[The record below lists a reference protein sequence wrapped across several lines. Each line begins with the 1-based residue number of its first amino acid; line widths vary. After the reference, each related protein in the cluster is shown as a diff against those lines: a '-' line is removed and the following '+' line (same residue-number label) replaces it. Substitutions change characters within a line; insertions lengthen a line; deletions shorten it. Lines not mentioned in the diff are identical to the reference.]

1 MTIKEVKRDG
11 IERKRAG
18 YAADIVQEFID
29 SGFDAA
35 LVDLPEDKTVIQA
48 YYAIQGRIKHAKL
61 DNDICATRRGDKIYL
76 LKK

>member
-1 MTIKEVKRDG
+1 MTIKEVKRDE
-11 IERKRAG
+11 IERKQAG

-29 SGFDAA
+29 SGIDAA

-48 YYAIQGRIKHAKL
+48 YNAIQGRIKFTKL
-61 DNDICATRRGDKIYL
+61 NADICVTRRGDKIYL